1 MERTVFGTLPGGET
15 VDRLTIRGGGLT
27 AHVLTYGSLIQD
39 LRLKGHAAP
48 LVLGFADFNAYLAH
62 SPYFGVTPGRCSN
75 RIAGGRFSLDGTMIA
90 LERNERGVNHLHGG
104 SDGIALRNWTVE
116 EHDADRVV
124 LSILD
129 PAGRA
134 GYPGNCRITA
144 TYALCDQGTLSVRY
158 EAETD
163 QPTLANL
170 CQHSYFNLD
179 GSPDILGHSLQIA
192 ADHYLPVDQ
201 DLIPTGSLQPVEGTV
216 FDFRQERLIG
226 EGRIAGAPVPYDHN
240 FCLSPERRPKRAV
253 ARLASPLS
261 GIAMAVHTT
270 EPGVQFYAGGKMN
283 VPVPGLDGRH
293 YGGFA
298 GLCLETQ
305 IWPDAA
311 NHPHF
316 PSAVLRPGERLV
328 QETDYVFSR

>member
-1 MERTVFGTLPGGET
+1 MARKTFGTLPGGET
-15 VDRLTIRGGGLT
+15 VERLTIRGGGLT

-39 LRLKGHAAP
+39 LRLDGHDAP
-48 LVLGFADFNAYLAH
+48 LVLGFERFEDYLRH

-75 RIAGGRFSLDGTMIA
+75 RIAAGRCVLDDKIVE

-104 SDGIALRNWTVE
+104 SDGIAVRNWMVE
-116 EHDADRVV
+116 SHEVDRVV

-134 GYPGNCRITA
+134 GYPGNCRIRA
-144 TYALCDQGTLSVRY
+144 TYALGDGGLLSVRY

-163 QPTLANL
+163 QLTLANL

-179 GSPDILGHSLQIA
+179 GSADILDHELMIDA
-192 ADHYLPVDQ
+192 AHYLPVNQ
-201 DLIPTGSLQPVEGTV
+201 DLIPTGDLQPVAGTV
-216 FDFRQERLIG
+216 FDFRNGRRIG
-226 EGRIAGAPVPYDHN
+226 QARIEGLPVPYDHN
-240 FCLSPERRPKRAV
+240 FCLSRARTGKRRMAWLK
-253 ARLASPLS
+253 SPQS
-261 GIAMAVHTT
+261 GITMEVATT

-283 VPVPGLDGRH
+283 VAVPGLEGRR
-293 YGGFA
+293 YGAFA

-305 IWPDAA
+305 VWPDAV

-316 PSAVLRPGERLV
+316 PSALLMPGETLV
-328 QETDYVFSR
+328 QETDYVFTR

>member
-1 MERTVFGTLPGGET
+1 MAREIFGTMPGGE
-15 VDRLTIRGGGLT
+15 VVEQLTIRGGGLT

-39 LRLKGHAAP
+39 LRLDGHGAP
-48 LVLGFADFNAYLAH
+48 LVLGFERFEDYLLH

-75 RIAGGRFSLDGTMIA
+75 RIAGGLFSLDGQTIE

-104 SDGIALRNWTVE
+104 SDGIAVRNWTVE
-116 EHDADRVV
+116 SLSAHSVT

-134 GYPGNCRITA
+134 GYPGNCRVWA
-144 TYALCDQGTLSVRY
+144 TYALGDQGRLSVRY

-163 QPTLANL
+163 LPTLANL

-179 GSPDILGHSLQIA
+179 GSADILGHELMIEA
-192 ADHYLPVDQ
+192 THYLPVDQ
-201 DLIPTGSLQPVEGTV
+201 NLIPTGHLQPVEGTV
-216 FDFRQERLIG
+216 FDFRQQRRIG
-226 EGRIAGAPVPYDHN
+226 EARIDSLPVHYDHN
-240 FCLSPERRPKRAV
+240 FCLSPARTEKRLV
-253 ARLASPLS
+253 ARLKSLRS
-261 GIAMAVHTT
+261 GVTMDVETT
-270 EPGVQFYAGGKMN
+270 ESGVQFYAGGKMN
-283 VPVPGLDGRH
+283 VAMPGLEGRH
-293 YGGFA
+293 YGAFA

-305 IWPDAA
+305 VWPDAA

-316 PSAVLRPGERLV
+316 PTAVLRPGERLV